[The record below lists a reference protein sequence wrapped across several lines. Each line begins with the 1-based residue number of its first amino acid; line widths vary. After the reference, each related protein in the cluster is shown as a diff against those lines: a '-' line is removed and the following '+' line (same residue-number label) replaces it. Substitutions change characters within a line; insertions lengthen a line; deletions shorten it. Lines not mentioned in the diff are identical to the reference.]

1 MEKVLMFIM
10 VVCLVFQF
18 YDVLLFVE
26 GNNICFVIYL
36 VIFILYK
43 FMYLI
48 ICLEFDFWVG
58 IYIDSFLNFFIN
70 C

>member
-1 MEKVLMFIM
+1 MEKVLMFII
-10 VVCLVFQF
+10 VFCLVFQF

-43 FMYLI
+43 FMNLI
-48 ICLEFDFWVG
+48 ICLEFDFQVG
-58 IYIDSFLNFFIN
+58 IYIDSF
-70 C
+70 

>member
-1 MEKVLMFIM
+1 MEKVLMFII
-10 VVCLVFQF
+10 VFCLVFQF

-58 IYIDSFLNFFIN
+58 IYIDSL
-70 C
+70 